1 MIIYSEWWTRHL
13 TEKNLEICKSA
24 IFVNQES
31 GINKQFE
38 RGGHQAAA
46 WPIYHTDLAIRGGL
60 LQQAIFLP
68 RGPELHHRWP
78 RRIVSVA
85 LVFR

>member
-68 RGPELHHRWP
+68 RGPELHH
-78 RRIVSVA
+78 
-85 LVFR
+85 